1 MLGELAAGRGQASK
15 VLGGKVGK
23 DQVENFGGKFIDA
36 AWRFNYIGPWRVM
49 ENLID
54 LLLVV
59 MKLVLARILQV
70 VSST

>member
-1 MLGELAAGRGQASK
+1 MLGELAAGRCQASK

-49 ENLID
+49 EDLID

-59 MKLVLARILQV
+59 MKLMLARILQM